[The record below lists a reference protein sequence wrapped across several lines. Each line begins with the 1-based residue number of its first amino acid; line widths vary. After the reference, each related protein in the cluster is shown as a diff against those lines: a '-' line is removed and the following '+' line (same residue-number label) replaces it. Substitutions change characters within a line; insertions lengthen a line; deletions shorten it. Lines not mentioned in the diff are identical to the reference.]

1 MGAFWFKQPNGLYG
15 RFSTVVDCPTHWNY
29 TKEEMIEDLK
39 GKDWTDLEIEQ
50 LFNDKFPTNW
60 IHSFEEMKKH
70 FIDNNMTNEEF
81 EDFIKEVS
89 CRDREENENES

>member
-15 RFSTVVDCPTHWNY
+15 RFSTIVDCPTHWNY

-60 IHSFEEMKKH
+60 IHTFEEMKKH

-89 CRDREENENES
+89 CRDREENEE